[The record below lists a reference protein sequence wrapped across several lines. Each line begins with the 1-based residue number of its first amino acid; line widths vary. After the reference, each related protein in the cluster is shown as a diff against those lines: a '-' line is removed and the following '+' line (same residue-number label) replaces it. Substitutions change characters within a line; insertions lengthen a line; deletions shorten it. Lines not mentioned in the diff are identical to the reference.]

1 MSRRF
6 RSRVDAVI
14 GVFLLA
20 PIVLSGGTIVS
31 LLRAGDD
38 NLLIPGAVLVTATA
52 LVAWL
57 LLDTSYTITDRELL
71 VRGGPVR
78 MRIPLASIRRV
89 RRSTTLLSGPA
100 LSLRRLEIDYG
111 TAGLAIISPAEEAA
125 FLAMLGAAVPEA
137 ELPAPSGS

>member
-6 RSRVDAVI
+6 RSRVDTVDGA
-14 GVFLLA
+14 FLLA

-38 NLLIPGAVLVTATA
+38 NLLIPGMVLVTATA

-57 LLDTSYTITDRELL
+57 LLDTSYAVTDTELL

-89 RRSTTLLSGPA
+89 RRSRTLVSGPA

-111 TAGLAIISPAEEAA
+111 TAGLAIISPTEEAE
-125 FLAMLGAAVPEA
+125 FLAMLAAVVPDV
-137 ELPAPSGS
+137 ELPAPSGA

>member
-6 RSRVDAVI
+6 RSRVDAVV
-14 GVFLLA
+14 GALLLA
-20 PIVLSGGTIVS
+20 PVVLSGGTIVS

-38 NLLIPGAVLVTATA
+38 NLLIPGIVLVTATA

-57 LLDTSYTITDRELL
+57 LMDTSYTVTETELL

-78 MRIPLASIRRV
+78 IRIPLASIRRV
-89 RRSTTLLSGPA
+89 QRSNTLMSGPA

-111 TAGLAIISPAEEAA
+111 TAGVAIISPAEEVQ
-125 FLAMLGAAVPEA
+125 FLALIGAVVPGV
-137 ELPAPSGS
+137 ELPPPAQS

>member
-14 GVFLLA
+14 GLFLLA
-20 PIVLSGGTIVS
+20 PIVISGGTIVS

-57 LLDTSYTITDRELL
+57 LLDTSYTITERELL

-111 TAGLAIISPAEEAA
+111 TAGLAIISPAEETA
-125 FLAMLGAAVPEA
+125 FLTMLGAAVPEA